1 MVIGNGFFSDTLS
14 DAIKEMQRISQCEV
28 VQCAFPT
35 IGNIMYYISYKGDI
49 FGMQT
54 IGGKR
59 LTRNRKTTKNKG
71 GISARLSIS
80 AHREVC
86 IPLQVLTYCSF
97 VLKAWNPDVEL
108 TFINGDV
115 YDVRPCNLVEQ
126 KEPIPQEW
134 TDRMCEQSTDYE
146 RNYKRICNA
155 VSFFN
160 GLSIEDS
167 QDVVSQTFIYLCTEG
182 FNESIKDH
190 NDFIGLW
197 MNLSQ
202 KRAIDF
208 WRRRFILSD
217 NLEKI
222 IGCRQRTYEV
232 NLFEVQPGEK
242 RQKYLKLWAQ
252 GYDPTEIAKECGVTL
267 STVSSSITRSI
278 QFLKH
283 YLVRDIAKA

>member
-1 MVIGNGFFSDTLS
+1 MVIGNGFFSDTIS
-14 DAIKEMQRISQCEV
+14 DAIKEMERISQCEV
-28 VQCAFPT
+28 TQCSLPT
-35 IGNIMYYISYKGDI
+35 IGNIVYYISYKGDI

-54 IGGKR
+54 IAGKR
-59 LTRNRKTTKNKG
+59 LTRKRKTINNKG

-80 AHREVC
+80 AHREVY
-86 IPLQVLTYCSF
+86 IKLQVLTYCSF
-97 VLKAWNPDVEL
+97 VLKAWKPDVEL

-134 TDRMCEQSTDYE
+134 TERMCEQSKDYE

-155 VSFFN
+155 VSFFS
-160 GLSIEDS
+160 GLSIDDS
-167 QDVVSQTFIYLCTEG
+167 KDIVSQTFIYLCTKG
-182 FNESIKDH
+182 FNESIKNN

-197 MNLSQ
+197 LNLSK

-208 WRRRFILSD
+208 WRRRFIISD
-217 NLEKI
+217 NLDNI

-232 NLFEVQPGEK
+232 NLFEVHKGEK
-242 RQKYLKLWAQ
+242 RQKYLKLWSQ
-252 GYDPTEIAKECGVTL
+252 GYSQTEIAKECGVTL

-278 QFLKH
+278 QFLQK
-283 YLVRDIAKA
+283 YLKKEQ

>member
-1 MVIGNGFFSDTLS
+1 
-14 DAIKEMQRISQCEV
+14 MQRISQCEV

-35 IGNIMYYISYKGDI
+35 IGNIVYYISYNGDI

-59 LTRNRKTTKNKG
+59 LTRNRKTTKNKS
-71 GISARLSIS
+71 GITARLSIS
-80 AHREVC
+80 AHREVY

-134 TDRMCEQSTDYE
+134 TDRMCEQSNDYE

-155 VSFFN
+155 VSFFT
-160 GLSIEDS
+160 GLSVEDS

-182 FNESIKDH
+182 FNESIKSH

-232 NLFEVQPGEK
+232 NLFEVQPGAR

-252 GYDPTEIAKECGVTL
+252 GYSPTEIAKECGVARG
-267 STVSSSITRSI
+267 TVSGSITRSI
-278 QFLKH
+278 QFLQK
-283 YLVRDIAKA
+283 YLKNDLKV

>member
-1 MVIGNGFFSDTLS
+1 
-14 DAIKEMQRISQCEV
+14 
-28 VQCAFPT
+28 
-35 IGNIMYYISYKGDI
+35 
-49 FGMQT
+49 
-54 IGGKR
+54 
-59 LTRNRKTTKNKG
+59 
-71 GISARLSIS
+71 
-80 AHREVC
+80 
-86 IPLQVLTYCSF
+86 
-97 VLKAWNPDVEL
+97 VEL
-108 TFINGDV
+108 TFITGDV
-115 YDVRPCNLVEQ
+115 YDVRPCNIVEQ

-167 QDVVSQTFIYLCTEG
+167 QDVVSQTFLYLCTEG

-232 NLFEVQPGEK
+232 NLFEVQPGA
-242 RQKYLKLWAQ
+242 RSQKYLKLWAQ
-252 GYDPTEIAKECGVTL
+252 GYSPTEIAKECGVNI
-267 STVSSSITRSI
+267 STVSSSISRSI
-278 QFLKH
+278 QFLQK
-283 YLVRDIAKA
+283 YLSADIAKA

>member
-1 MVIGNGFFSDTLS
+1 MVIGNGFFRDTIS
-14 DAIKEMQRISQCEV
+14 DAINEMQRISKCEV

-35 IGNIMYYISYKGDI
+35 IGNIVYYISYNGDI

-71 GISARLSIS
+71 GISARLCIS
-80 AHREVC
+80 EHREVC

-97 VLKAWNPDVEL
+97 VLKAWNPDVKL

-115 YDVRPCNLVEQ
+115 YDVRPCNLSEQ
-126 KEPIPQEW
+126 KEQIPKEW
-134 TDRMCEQSTDYE
+134 TERMCEQSNDYE

-167 QDVVSQTFIYLCTEG
+167 QDVVSQTFIYLCTDG

-190 NDFIGLW
+190 NDFNGLW
-197 MNLSQ
+197 MKLSQ

-217 NLEKI
+217 NLENI
-222 IGCRQRTYEV
+222 IGYRQRTYEV

-242 RQKYLKLWAQ
+242 RQKYLKLWSQ
-252 GYDPTEIAKECGVTL
+252 GYDTTEIAKEYRVTI

-278 QFLKH
+278 QFLRK
-283 YLVRDIAKA
+283 YIKNDLKV

>member
-1 MVIGNGFFSDTLS
+1 MVIGNGFFSDTLL
-14 DAIKEMQRISQCEV
+14 DAINEMQRISQCEV

-35 IGNIMYYISYKGDI
+35 IGNIVYYISYNGDI
-49 FGMQT
+49 FGVQT
-54 IGGKR
+54 IGGKI
-59 LTRNRKTTKNKG
+59 LTRKRKTTKNKG
-71 GISARLSIS
+71 GITARLSIS
-80 AHREVC
+80 AHREVY

-97 VLKAWNPDVEL
+97 VLKSWNPDVEL

-134 TDRMCEQSTDYE
+134 TDRMCEQSNDYE

-160 GLSIEDS
+160 GLSIEDC

-182 FNESIKDH
+182 FNESIKDN

-197 MNLSQ
+197 LNLSK

-208 WRRRFILSD
+208 LRRRFILSD

-232 NLFEVQPGEK
+232 NLFDVQPGVK

-252 GYDPTEIAKECGVTL
+252 GYSPTEIAKECGVNL

-278 QFLKH
+278 QFLQK
-283 YLVRDIAKA
+283 YLKKEQ

>member
-14 DAIKEMQRISQCEV
+14 DAVKEMQRISQCEV

-35 IGNIMYYISYKGDI
+35 IGNIVYYISYNGDI

-97 VLKAWNPDVEL
+97 VIKAWNPDVEL
-108 TFINGDV
+108 TFVNGDV

-197 MNLSQ
+197 LNLSQ

-208 WRRRFILSD
+208 LRRRFILSD

-232 NLFEVQPGEK
+232 NLFEVQPGA
-242 RQKYLKLWAQ
+242 RSQKYLKLWAQ
-252 GYDPTEIAKECGVTL
+252 GYSTTEIAKECGVTL

-278 QFLKH
+278 QFLQK
-283 YLVRDIAKA
+283 YLKNDLTV

>member
-1 MVIGNGFFSDTLS
+1 MVIGNGFFRDTIS
-14 DAIKEMQRISQCEV
+14 DAINEMQRISKCEV

-35 IGNIMYYISYKGDI
+35 IGNIVYYISYNGDI

-71 GISARLSIS
+71 GISARLCIS
-80 AHREVC
+80 EHREVC

-97 VLKAWNPDVEL
+97 VLKAWNPDVKL

-115 YDVRPCNLVEQ
+115 YDVRPCNLSEQ
-126 KEPIPQEW
+126 KEQIPKEW
-134 TDRMCEQSTDYE
+134 TERMCEQSNDYE

-167 QDVVSQTFIYLCTEG
+167 QDVVSQTFIYLCTDG

-190 NDFIGLW
+190 NDFNGLW
-197 MNLSQ
+197 MKLSQ

-217 NLEKI
+217 NLENI

-242 RQKYLKLWAQ
+242 RQKYLKLWSQ
-252 GYDPTEIAKECGVTL
+252 GYDTTEIAKEYRVTI

-278 QFLKH
+278 QFLRK
-283 YLVRDIAKA
+283 YIKNDLKV